1 MSAQGDTVAFEL
13 APVPFAQLA
22 RLERELGVSH
32 VLAQVLARR
41 GLADPA
47 AARAFLSAE
56 EAHSPRALRGIGAAV
71 ELVLSHLR
79 RGSVITVHGDYDC
92 DGVCSTA
99 ILVSAL
105 RELGAD
111 VDWYL
116 PDRLGD
122 GYGLSPATVERLA
135 SRGTRLLIT
144 ADCAITA
151 IDAVAAARSA
161 GLDVLVTDHHAPR
174 ADGSLP
180 DAPIVHPAL
189 CAYPCEH
196 LCATAVAM
204 KLAQALRGG
213 AGLDEGERPDEL
225 ELVALA
231 TVADVVPLLGENR
244 RLVRDGLRA
253 LSRTG
258 RIGLRSLMAVA
269 QVDPLRIGER
279 QLAFALAPRINA
291 AGRIARADVALEL
304 LLTDD
309 PQRAAQLAA
318 ELDRLNGERRNTET
332 RIRFEAEAQVA
343 ATGPAAAYVLAGE
356 GWHPGVV
363 GIVAARIAERHHRPA
378 VLLALAEDGAPAVG
392 SARSIPAFDLL
403 AGLGAASGE
412 LIAYGGHRA
421 AAGLQVERER
431 IDAFRGAFVAH
442 AERVLGPE
450 QLARRERADAVV
462 HAQDIG
468 LELAEELAG
477 LGPFGC
483 ANPPVSLLFRAATID
498 GVSGFGGEGRGEH
511 ARFTLRSGRARAR
524 AVAFGSGTR
533 LGFEPGQAVDAAFAL
548 ERHEWQGVVEPR
560 LVLRTAAPCAPEPL
574 RLVGEPQD
582 RLACAL
588 AELDRD
594 LAALPLRGGEMR
606 ELNDR
611 RGRGIGATLGELVAS
626 AERVLVLC
634 ASAPERR
641 RHLDGRLGGFDL
653 CDYAALEREPALTDP
668 YAHVVLLDPPSCAA
682 QLALAQAGTGVTHLA
697 WGEAEL
703 RFAAHIHVRE
713 YQLRG
718 PLAACYRA
726 LHLGGSVSGGKLA
739 EVLSGDAREPW
750 SVGLAGRVLRV
761 LSELELIAIE
771 RDSRLVRVISTA
783 STSLEHSPA
792 YRAYC
797 ERLEDGLRYLE
808 PSKEQAA

>member
-1 MSAQGDTVAFEL
+1 MSGQPEIVDFEL
-13 APVPFAQLA
+13 APAPFAA
-22 RLERELGVSH
+22 TVRLEQELGLSH
-32 VLAQVLARR
+32 VMAQVLARR
-41 GLADPA
+41 GFADPA
-47 AARAFLSAE
+47 TARAFL
-56 EAHSPRALRGIGAAV
+56 EAGERHQPAAFSGIAAAV
-71 ELVLSHLR
+71 ELVLSHVR

-99 ILVSAL
+99 ILLSAL

-244 RLVRDGLRA
+244 RLVREGLRA

-392 SARSIPAFDLL
+392 SARSIAAFDLL
-403 AGLGAASGE
+403 EGLRASSDE

-421 AAGLQVERER
+421 AAGLQLECER
-431 IDAFRGAFVAH
+431 IDAFREAFVAH

-462 HAQDIG
+462 DAQDIG
-468 LELAEELAG
+468 LELADELTG

-533 LGFEPGQAVDAAFAL
+533 LGIEPGQAVDAAFAL
-548 ERHEWQGVVEPR
+548 ERHEWQGAVEPR

-574 RLVGEPQD
+574 RLVGEPED
-582 RLACAL
+582 RFACAL
-588 AELDRD
+588 TELDRD
-594 LAALPLRGGEMR
+594 LAALPLRGGGVR

-626 AERVLVLC
+626 NERVLVLC

-641 RHLDGRLGGFDL
+641 RHLDGRLGGFDM

-668 YAHVVLLDPPSCAA
+668 YAHVVLLDPPSCEA
-682 QLALAQAGTGVTHLA
+682 QLALAQGGRGVTHLA

-726 LHLGGSVSGGKLA
+726 LRLGGSVSGGKLA

-783 STSLEHSPA
+783 GTSLEHSPA

>member
-378 VLLALAEDGAPAVG
+378 VLV
-392 SARSIPAFDLL
+392 
-403 AGLGAASGE
+403 
-412 LIAYGGHRA
+412 
-421 AAGLQVERER
+421 
-431 IDAFRGAFVAH
+431 
-442 AERVLGPE
+442 
-450 QLARRERADAVV
+450 ADAVLDPLDRFQFALHRDAMPV
-462 HAQDIG
+462 RQRDHFLGLRQIVLVGQPGGVEQHRVPSLGDAFLQDLTVRAVVQVQRRRNGHAPRHFREHNPDEPGAHLLHG
-468 LELAEELAG
+468 LHRNLHDDRR
-477 LGPFGC
+477 PR
-483 ANPPVSLLFRAATID
+483 LL
-498 GVSGFGGEGRGEH
+498 GRGQHGVHRQVVDDVE
-511 ARFTLRSGRARAR
+511 RSHSVTFLKGIAEDLLHRNYW
-524 AVAFGSGTR
+524 
-533 LGFEPGQAVDAAFAL
+533 
-548 ERHEWQGVVEPR
+548 H
-560 LVLRTAAPCAPEPL
+560 
-574 RLVGEPQD
+574 VG
-582 RLACAL
+582 L
-588 AELDRD
+588 
-594 LAALPLRGGEMR
+594 LPL
-606 ELNDR
+606 
-611 RGRGIGATLGELVAS
+611 
-626 AERVLVLC
+626 
-634 ASAPERR
+634 
-641 RHLDGRLGGFDL
+641 
-653 CDYAALEREPALTDP
+653 
-668 YAHVVLLDPPSCAA
+668 
-682 QLALAQAGTGVTHLA
+682 
-697 WGEAEL
+697 
-703 RFAAHIHVRE
+703 
-713 YQLRG
+713 
-718 PLAACYRA
+718 
-726 LHLGGSVSGGKLA
+726 KL
-739 EVLSGDAREPW
+739 W
-750 SVGLAGRVLRV
+750 
-761 LSELELIAIE
+761 
-771 RDSRLVRVISTA
+771 
-783 STSLEHSPA
+783 
-792 YRAYC
+792 
-797 ERLEDGLRYLE
+797 
-808 PSKEQAA
+808 